1 MHQFMTYSIRKCSHL
16 TVVIDKVR
24 MYDEEI
30 NNDER

>member
-1 MHQFMTYSIRKCSHL
+1 MYPTLSDNK
-16 TVVIDKVR
+16 TVNTNIDKVR